1 MVPPVKELG
10 HLPDVTALIM
20 PMETDV
26 NSAQVGSREMVVRN
40 VQGAYTEMIVV
51 MTLFY
56 ISYR

>member
-1 MVPPVKELG
+1 MAPPVNKHG
-10 HLPDVTALIM
+10 HPPDVTALIM

-40 VQGAYTEMIVV
+40 VHGASTEMIVV
-51 MTLFY
+51 MTLSY